1 MNRFKEAATRV
12 AGEAR
17 EALKLAPLEIAMG
30 FSLAAKF
37 SWTVEEGG
45 SEAWESWAFFLVA
58 FIPGWITVFAATT
71 LQRLGALPAFGRW
84 VMSAAG
90 IALSFGYHAHIV
102 DLKQEAELWRFG
114 VLLSGMLIAL
124 SLLPLLSRNVTA
136 ERRYLQWHF
145 TFRLS
150 ERFAQVIFYCMVLF
164 GGMAGAMGAIHGLF
178 DLNFHEELYAHMFS
192 ATTLALGPWL
202 LAAGI
207 PWLCEI
213 KDLPLAQPQPD
224 RMNRGLAYLIVP
236 LGLVYLAI
244 LFSYYAKVLLTG
256 ELPKNLLSPLALGA
270 GFIGLAGVFALEP
283 FRAREDYPLLSGFQK
298 WFSVAYLPLVPLAA
312 WAMWIRIDDYGVTE
326 FRYLRVLLLAAFTLA
341 CAVQSWRVF
350 RKEPVLPP
358 LAAALLSGALLL
370 SSFGPWG
377 MVAVTKRSQQHRLL
391 ASLAQAGVSLPLDL
405 TKTPEEKR
413 EVDSDLFNNITSGFR
428 YLRDHHGESSLE
440 GITTGKSESS
450 GRFGDYISPLP
461 LIAGPGE
468 CNHRYFGLHREM
480 NSGMFIPARGTL
492 YTFNLQEGPGMPV
505 AGRQVTLEGSQVRIA
520 GEDGTLLAQAD
531 LSSALS
537 EDNFRLRC
545 LQYTQQVLADE
556 LGNWDLVG
564 EDGRPIGTII
574 LQTMNFHQRREGK
587 LPGSGVTDVAGGDTN
602 STGESDPW
610 RVQHINGHI
619 LFFEDT

>member
-1 MNRFKEAATRV
+1 MNRFREAATRV

-17 EALKLAPLEIAMG
+17 EALRLAPLEIAMG
-30 FSLAAKF
+30 FVLAAKF

-45 SEAWESWAFFLVA
+45 SKAWEAWAFFLVA

-71 LQRLGALPAFGRW
+71 LQRLNALPALGRW
-84 VMSAAG
+84 AMSAAG

-114 VLLSGMLIAL
+114 VMLAGMLFALTLLS
-124 SLLPLLSRNVTA
+124 LLSRNVTA
-136 ERRYLQWHF
+136 DRRYLQWHF
-145 TFRLS
+145 SFRLT

-178 DLNFHEELYAHMFS
+178 DLHFHEELYAHMFS
-192 ATTLALGPWL
+192 LTTLALGPWL

-244 LFSYYAKVLLTG
+244 LFSYYAKVLFTG
-256 ELPKNLLSPLALGA
+256 ELPRNLLSPLALGA
-270 GFIGLAGVFALEP
+270 GFIGLSGVFALEP

-326 FRYLRVLLLAAFTLA
+326 FRYLRVLLLVVFTLTCLA
-341 CAVQSWRVF
+341 QSWRVF

-358 LAAALLSGALLL
+358 LAAALLSGALIF

-377 MVAVTKRSQQHRLL
+377 MVSMTKRSQRARLV
-391 ASLAQAGVSLPLDL
+391 ASLAQAGVALPVDL
-405 TKTPEEKR
+405 TKTPDEKR
-413 EVDSDLFNNITSGFR
+413 EVDPDLFNSITSGFR
-428 YLRDHHGESSLE
+428 YLRDHHGDEALSE
-440 GITTGKSESS
+440 ITVGDPRSI
-450 GRFGDYISPLP
+450 GRVGDFISPLP
-461 LIAGPGE
+461 VMAGQGA
-468 CNHRYFGLHREM
+468 CDQRYFGLHREM
-480 NSGMFIPARGTL
+480 NSGLFIPARGTL
-492 YTFNLQEGPGMPV
+492 YTFNVQEGPGMPV
-505 AGRQVTLEGSQVRIA
+505 AGRQVTMENSQVRIA
-520 GEDGTLLAQAD
+520 AEDGTLLATAD

-537 EDNFRLRC
+537 EENFRLRC

-556 LGNWDLVG
+556 FGNWNLVNG
-564 EDGRPIGTII
+564 EGQAIGTII
-574 LQTMNFHQRREGK
+574 LQTMNFYQRRERK
-587 LPGSGVTDVAGGDTN
+587 PATAKATDAQQAQEADT
-602 STGESDPW
+602 W
-610 RVQHINGHI
+610 RVQHLNGHI
-619 LFFEDT
+619 LFFEDA